1 MLLSNLSGYRLLC
14 EGTFSEEDINK
25 EIELFDLTNLRIAS
39 KMFPALEIVC
49 LASVNSVHYS
59 PIAHCT
65 KFLHIPC
72 AGDNGATKIADIST
86 SQDAMFYK
94 TVFSIKW
101 NTNKLTAKVEKAGY
115 KYAVFVLEHK
125 MYF

>member
-1 MLLSNLSGYRLLC
+1 
-14 EGTFSEEDINK
+14 
-25 EIELFDLTNLRIAS
+25 
-39 KMFPALEIVC
+39 MFPALEIVC

-59 PIAHCT
+59 PVAHCT
-65 KFLHIPC
+65 KFIHIPC
-72 AGDNGATKIADIST
+72 AGDNVAIKIADIST
-86 SQDAMFYK
+86 SQDGKFYK

-115 KYAVFVLEHK
+115 KYAVFILEHK

>member
-1 MLLSNLSGYRLLC
+1 
-14 EGTFSEEDINK
+14 
-25 EIELFDLTNLRIAS
+25 
-39 KMFPALEIVC
+39 MFPTLEIVC

-65 KFLHIPC
+65 KFLHLPC
-72 AGDNGATKIADIST
+72 TGDNPPIKIADIST
-86 SQDAMFYK
+86 AQDTLFYK
-94 TVFSIKW
+94 TVFSIKR

>member
-1 MLLSNLSGYRLLC
+1 
-14 EGTFSEEDINK
+14 
-25 EIELFDLTNLRIAS
+25 
-39 KMFPALEIVC
+39 MFPALEIVC
-49 LASVNSVHYS
+49 LASVSEPHIH

-65 KFLHIPC
+65 KFFHIPC
-72 AGDNGATKIADIST
+72 AGDNQAIKIADIST
-86 SQDAMFYK
+86 YQDKTYYK